1 MMNRFFFPLFCLL
14 VSRIRADVSSD
25 CSIYLAESSIKDA
38 GWGVFAGKDY
48 AHGDRIGELG
58 LGIQILEANKIR
70 DRGALR
76 DFIK

>member
-1 MMNRFFFPLFCLL
+1 MMNSFFFSLSCLL
-14 VSRIRADVSSD
+14 VSRIQADDFGD

-38 GWGVFAGKDY
+38 DWGVFAGKDY
-48 AHGDRIGELG
+48 AFGDRIGEPG
-58 LGIQILEANKIR
+58 LGIPILEANKVH